1 MADRILHQ
9 PRRAPVFGHVR
20 LRFNGP
26 TTDHHLGHCPGLS
39 FLRRAAAYLCNARRA
54 KGQARICNGCR
65 RDADSEIPR
74 RVSEEGAA
82 RQKINAGTAPPRSEE
97 HTSELQSL
105 MRISYA
111 VFCLKKKIHE
121 N

>member
-1 MADRILHQ
+1 MRISDWSSDVCSSDL
-9 PRRAPVFGHVR
+9 VR

-82 RQKINAGTAPPRSEE
+82 RQKINAGTAPPCDKRNAGEPE
-97 HTSELQSL
+97 IG
-105 MRISYA
+105 RA
-111 VFCLKKKIHE
+111 NV
-121 N
+121 